1 MSWPGQTPSEEEK
14 QAVIDLIKAE
24 LAVPLLR
31 LCALTIRIAPQS
43 QWISAWEFRGTN
55 STILRRSTIENLFAP
70 PLALSLA
77 VAPGMKAK
85 GRYELVPPV
94 DYPPIE
100 QAAVV
105 IKASK
110 KKDTAKQFL
119 DYIKKPEIVSLM
131 RDYGFVIPDS
141 TPAAAN

>member
-1 MSWPGQTPSEEEK
+1 
-14 QAVIDLIKAE
+14 
-24 LAVPLLR
+24 
-31 LCALTIRIAPQS
+31 
-43 QWISAWEFRGTN
+43 
-55 STILRRSTIENLFAP
+55 
-70 PLALSLA
+70 
-77 VAPGMKAK
+77 MKDK

-105 IKASK
+105 VKASK

-141 TPAAAN
+141 APAAAN